1 MGKSWKQWLPLQI
14 PLNNVYISVFL
25 SQWFK
30 LLFISAVI
38 LQPGECE
45 STTLGHKISHKIS
58 QGEMIL
64 LDLLFLTKKILFII
78 SKWNFKQRSS
88 RMIMKIKFV
97 LFVITVLKCESYRSY
112 ALFHELFLLL
122 YFLVHKNDYFDI
134 CLMNQH

>member
-64 LDLLFLTKKILFII
+64 LDLLFLTKKNII
-78 SKWNFKQRSS
+78 YNIQV
-88 RMIMKIKFV
+88 KFQTKK
-97 LFVITVLKCESYRSY
+97 FPD
-112 ALFHELFLLL
+112 
-122 YFLVHKNDYFDI
+122 DYE
-134 CLMNQH
+134 N